1 MVDYHPL
8 TLRFVEGLGAS
19 TRESRYAL
27 YQRMRATLMAQLR
40 VIEPTLSEA
49 DKNREQLALEGAI
62 RKVEEE
68 FVLKSR
74 VQAQS
79 AAPDPLIP
87 PIKDPQVQSTAC
99 GPILPAEYT
108 KAPLVPGMSL
118 RRALEENHVDIG
130 EASIAADEGWRDR
143 SKEKPLEGDAQP
155 NSEED
160 LKTIL
165 ADLTENKKYDEETAS
180 HITKYI
186 KERDLKI
193 IFLEADFTNS
203 YELFNI
209 ERKGNTTELT
219 FNRKHPA
226 FSKIFGTT
234 KMAHEDLSKI
244 NSAEWLERHTTA
256 VNTIKIIFAAWA
268 RYEREAGI
276 PRMSGLQRVRY
287 DWGQIAAQFLK
298 PDDNVML

>member
-1 MVDYHPL
+1 M
-8 TLRFVEGLGAS
+8 
-19 TRESRYAL
+19 
-27 YQRMRATLMAQLR
+27 
-40 VIEPTLSEA
+40 
-49 DKNREQLALEGAI
+49 
-62 RKVEEE
+62 
-68 FVLKSR
+68 
-74 VQAQS
+74 
-79 AAPDPLIP
+79 
-87 PIKDPQVQSTAC
+87 
-99 GPILPAEYT
+99 
-108 KAPLVPGMSL
+108 

-165 ADLTENKKYDEETAS
+165 ADLTENKKYDEDTAS
-180 HITKYI
+180 HLVKLI

-193 IFLEADFTNS
+193 IFLEADFTNKF
-203 YELFNI
+203 ELFTV